1 MNLRKARTGIFP
13 SSFRLPTVRSKDV
26 KNFLD
31 EATLNHDSMLSFEE
45 FVMMM
50 KRLFDK
56 GINEN
61 YTRIITKEGKGLIRL
76 NSKETTE
83 SMAY

>member
-1 MNLRKARTGIFP
+1 
-13 SSFRLPTVRSKDV
+13 
-26 KNFLD
+26 
-31 EATLNHDSMLSFEE
+31 MLSFEE
-45 FVMMM
+45 FVMM
-50 KRLFDK
+50 KRFFDK

-61 YTRIITKEGKGLIRL
+61 YTRIMTKEGKGLIRL

>member
-1 MNLRKARTGIFP
+1 
-13 SSFRLPTVRSKDV
+13 
-26 KNFLD
+26 
-31 EATLNHDSMLSFEE
+31 MLSFQE
-45 FVMMM
+45 FVILL
-50 KRLFDK
+50 KRFFDK